1 MPETSIKR
9 YPSTGIFLWILQNFS
24 KILIYRTPPDDCYC
38 WFLLSKVLS
47 IDHTFVCFFL
57 NFFPFIIDNC
67 HYGSLL
73 RKGIKMNIFLV
84 FTLIYPNISMM
95 VRQSPL
101 DNHLPTHIR
110 ENTDFPRQCHGL
122 LYYTQNSLIYIYFDG
137 NTGRSLLSFCLII
150 FLQDH
155 QLLPIFRSITSYIFL
170 NDL

>member
-1 MPETSIKR
+1 MKNFAKFTGKTPFLESLSDKAAGFNAWNFNKKIPQHR
-9 YPSTGIFLWILQNFS
+9 YFPVNFAKFFKNPYLQNTS
-24 KILIYRTPPDDCYC
+24 GWLLLLIPSFQGFIH
-38 WFLLSKVLS
+38 WSHF
-47 IDHTFVCFFL
+47 CFFL

-122 LYYTQNSLIYIYFDG
+122 LY
-137 NTGRSLLSFCLII
+137 
-150 FLQDH
+150 
-155 QLLPIFRSITSYIFL
+155 
-170 NDL
+170 